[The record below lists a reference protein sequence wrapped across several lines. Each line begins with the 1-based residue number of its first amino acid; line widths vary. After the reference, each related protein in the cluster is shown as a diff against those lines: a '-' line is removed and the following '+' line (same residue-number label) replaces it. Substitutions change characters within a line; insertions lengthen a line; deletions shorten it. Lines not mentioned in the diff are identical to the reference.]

1 MLLGCN
7 IWQSKNN
14 LYAHVC
20 SFFNLY
26 DYSFAF
32 PALFFFKYFLLSKH
46 LHFTYL
52 NFTVTVTVTIHAV
65 VAVEAASLLPSF

>member
-32 PALFFFKYFLLSKH
+32 PAFLYFLLSKH

-65 VAVEAASLLPSF
+65 VAVEAAS